1 MADRYAEIAFTEGVK
16 RQQEHYGSRRQFE
29 RLEALGPG
37 REVLGE
43 REIAYLGTRD
53 SFVMASV
60 GAEGWPYV
68 QHRGGP
74 AGFLKVLD
82 PKTVGFADFRG
93 NRQYVSTGNLLQD
106 DRVALLVI
114 DPARG
119 HRLKLLGRAQI
130 ARAEEAPKLVER
142 LRMPD
147 YPALIERAVVIS
159 VEASD
164 WNCHQHITPRFT
176 QEEVAVAIAPLRARL
191 AELEAENQ
199 ELKSWL
205 KSPS

>member
-1 MADRYAEIAFTEGVK
+1 MADRYAEIAFTEGVR
-16 RQQEHYGSRRQFE
+16 RQQEHYGSRRQFA

-43 REIAYLGTRD
+43 REIAYLGSRD

-119 HRLKLLGRAQI
+119 HRLKLLGRARI
-130 ARAEEAPKLVER
+130 ERAEEAPELVER

-147 YPALIERAVVIS
+147 YPAIIERAVVIS

-199 ELKSWL
+199 ELKS
-205 KSPS
+205 PS